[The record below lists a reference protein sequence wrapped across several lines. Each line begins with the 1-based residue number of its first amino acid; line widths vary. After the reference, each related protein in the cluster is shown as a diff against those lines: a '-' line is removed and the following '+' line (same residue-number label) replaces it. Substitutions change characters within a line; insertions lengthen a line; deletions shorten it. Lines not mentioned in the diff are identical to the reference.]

1 MEFMDLG
8 DTAPNDRYNFRYT
21 AKDIQVELSDALKTQ
36 LSDNTIALVNNKN
49 IIFNS
54 DKIEKIDILNTN
66 AKVIAKDKRI
76 FIPYN
81 LLNERLGFTVNISE
95 NRQIILNKDSVKII
109 FEVDKKEITVGN
121 KTVIIPA
128 PAFIQDDVIYLPL
141 NVIAYYAGLTVSS
154 DENGVI
160 FLSANNATV
169 TDKTLF
175 NEVRTIG

>member
-1 MEFMDLG
+1 
-8 DTAPNDRYNFRYT
+8 
-21 AKDIQVELSDALKTQ
+21 LSDALKTQ

-66 AKVIAKDKRI
+66 AKVIAKDNRI

-109 FEVDKKEITVGN
+109 FEVDKK
-121 KTVIIPA
+121 K
-128 PAFIQDDVIYLPL
+128 
-141 NVIAYYAGLTVSS
+141 
-154 DENGVI
+154 
-160 FLSANNATV
+160 
-169 TDKTLF
+169 
-175 NEVRTIG
+175 